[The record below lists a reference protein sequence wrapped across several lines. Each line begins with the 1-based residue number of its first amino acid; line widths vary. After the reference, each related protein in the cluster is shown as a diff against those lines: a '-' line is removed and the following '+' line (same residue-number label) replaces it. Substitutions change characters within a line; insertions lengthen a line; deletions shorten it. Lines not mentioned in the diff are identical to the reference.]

1 MPKEVLKTLYNAHIL
16 PHLYYCSPIWC
27 STYPSHLLPL
37 IRLQKRIIRIVTHST
52 FFQHT
57 NPLFKETNIL
67 KLIDV
72 NKTFIASYMYKHMHE
87 DSFLHVQHN
96 YPTRQRDNLRIPQH
110 NTTLFKHSLA
120 YMGPKIWT
128 SIPNSIVNSSSLKY
142 FKRSLKRYLI
152 DTY

>member
-1 MPKEVLKTLYNAHIL
+1 
-16 PHLYYCSPIWC
+16 
-27 STYPSHLLPL
+27 
-37 IRLQKRIIRIVTHST
+37 
-52 FFQHT
+52 
-57 NPLFKETNIL
+57 
-67 KLIDV
+67 
-72 NKTFIASYMYKHMHE
+72 MYKHMHE